1 MAVILLSIK
10 PEYAEKIFAGT
21 KKYEY
26 RRHIASEKIEKIIV
40 YSTAPVKQV
49 IGEVDVDGILSMKM
63 TPMWEL
69 TKHGAGIS
77 RYKYRQYFKNSKCAF
92 AYVLKKPRLFPS
104 PKDLKDYAINQAPQS
119 FVYIEE
125 DKKMN

>member
-1 MAVILLSIK
+1 MQRKYSRERKNMNTEDILL
-10 PEYAEKIFAGT
+10 P
-21 KKYEY
+21 KK
-26 RRHIASEKIEKIIV
+26 SKKIIV

-77 RYKYRQYFKNSKCAF
+77 RDKYRQYFKNSKCAF

>member
-26 RRHIASEKIEKIIV
+26 RRHIASEKVEKIIV

-77 RYKYRQYFKNSKCAF
+77 RDKYRQYLKNSKCAF

-119 FVYIEE
+119 FVYIAE
-125 DKKMN
+125 DKK

>member
-1 MAVILLSIK
+1 MNTEDILLL
-10 PEYAEKIFAGT
+10 
-21 KKYEY
+21 KKSKKSLFI
-26 RRHIASEKIEKIIV
+26 RL
-40 YSTAPVKQV
+40 APVKQV

-77 RYKYRQYFKNSKCAF
+77 RDKYRQYFKNSKCAF
-92 AYVLKKPRLFPS
+92 AYILKSPRLYSP

-119 FVYIEE
+119 FVYI
-125 DKKMN
+125 KRR

>member
-26 RRHIASEKIEKIIV
+26 RRHIASEKVEKIIV

-77 RYKYRQYFKNSKCAF
+77 RDKY
-92 AYVLKKPRLFPS
+92 LFT
-104 PKDLKDYAINQAPQS
+104 LR
-119 FVYIEE
+119 E
-125 DKKMN
+125 DKEERFDNSFSMQLQIRINKNIFVMLMR